1 MYSLMGL
8 TSQGSGIPMDPGR
21 KSPAASSC
29 HTRLKPS
36 TSVRGSSPI
45 RGITAQLDWEGGMRD
60 QRMAEGRGGR
70 GKRGVSEADER

>member
-1 MYSLMGL
+1 MSGVIKEVHAHVQPMGL

-36 TSVRGSSPI
+36 TSVSGSSPI
-45 RGITAQLDWEGGMRD
+45 RGITAQLDWEG
-60 QRMAEGRGGR
+60 
-70 GKRGVSEADER
+70 